1 MKCDKCGKSIK
12 RGVKVLG
19 ATLCQRCADEAMAKL
34 LKAVK

>member
-1 MKCDKCGKSIK
+1 MKCDKCGESIK

-19 ATLCQRCADEAMAKL
+19 ATLCQGCADEAMDKL